1 METASERTGRLAHFR
16 HPFWPV
22 TLITGAAAFVAV
34 VVLLALFGQSGL
46 GQYLALA
53 GLAGAIFLVHGLSWW
68 SAYTKENYR
77 LGIWLIAGVEI
88 VCTVLVPFFLADYW
102 LIGFIQLA
110 SVPLAV
116 GIADQ
121 PRSIPRAAVYAL
133 LGAAGMLAVDL
144 LFTGPRLD
152 ILSVQPALA
161 LGGVILLVLQFVTL
175 TFLLWYWRLRRG
187 AAFRVRVDLATQQSL
202 VLTGIS
208 AASIIIVTSVLIT
221 QIRTTLIEQVGQNFQ
236 TLAEI
241 NAERVGNRLEQQVDD
256 LLGLGR
262 QNTRIQEGLTTAN
275 EDYPESRDEV
285 EQLLAEREQT
295 WQTSPEASGYILQ
308 YRSNPQTI
316 ELSKFSG
323 ATFLHRN
330 MLLTDRYGGL
340 VAAQGV
346 KPANYGFSD
355 NEWWQTAWNNGQG
368 GVFVGDALL
377 TSDDGDQA
385 SLLIAVGVLNPQTN
399 QTIGVLASTYNLR
412 AIQRDVDRAQS
423 QVSGE
428 LLLLAEDGRVIAGP
442 DESLVGQPGRSTSLA
457 QAIAELA
464 GAKALLGAEPV
475 LTESGWFLGADR
487 QNDPAVLAF
496 APLNTT
502 SGVKVDTLQ
511 GLNWQFVASDTQAN
525 ALASVTR
532 SMKVAGLVGVLVM
545 VLVVVAAPSVARIVT
560 SPIGSLT
567 ETAAAISEGDLERQ
581 AERVGPVELVTLAE
595 AFNTLTGRLRS
606 LINSLQEQVA
616 QRTVELEA
624 RAEQL
629 TTLNRITQNVASAH
643 DLQTALEVVAE
654 EMVRLFDVDSTGIAL
669 MNEDRSRLT
678 VAADHQRVAGAPST
692 VGTVY
697 PVIDNLSTTEVI
709 ESGQTVVVNAEDSG
723 AIADPVRE
731 LLRGQGT
738 ESVMIVP
745 LMARGEVIGTIG
757 VPTRDSKRSF
767 TAAEVEL
774 AETIAGQ
781 IAGAIDRARLFS
793 GMQEAKEAAEEAN
806 EAKSSFLAGVSHELR
821 TPLTSVLGFAK
832 IVQRRLDERIFPLV
846 QSDDRKTQRTME
858 QISKNLDI
866 VVSEGERLTQL
877 INNVLD
883 LAKIEAGKIEWRME
897 QLAISEVV
905 ERAAATT
912 MPLFEQRENLALITD
927 VPDALPE
934 LIGDRDRLIQVVI
947 NLISNAVKF
956 TEEGL
961 VTCRVEAVDNDV
973 IVRVIDTGIG
983 ISEADLGRVFEQFT
997 QVGDTLTS
1005 KPSGTG
1011 LGLPISKEIIE
1022 HHGGRIWV
1030 ESEPGKGSTFAF
1042 ALPIPE
1048 QQTKSGEGVTSL
1060 NPATTGRGG

>member
-1 METASERTGRLAHFR
+1 METASGRARRLAHFR

-22 TLITGAAAFVAV
+22 ALITGAAAFTAA
-34 VVLLALFGQSGL
+34 VVLLFLYSSYEL
-46 GQYLALA
+46 EQYLALA
-53 GLAGAIFLVHGLSWW
+53 GLAGAIFLAHGVAWW
-68 SAYTKENYR
+68 LAYSKEDYQR
-77 LGIWLIAGVEI
+77 GIWLIAWVEV
-88 VCTVLVPFFLADYW
+88 VCTVLVPLFLADYW

-121 PRSIPRAAVYAL
+121 PRSIPRAAVLAL

-144 LFTGPRLD
+144 LTVSPRVD
-152 ILSVQPALA
+152 ALSVRRTLALA
-161 LGGVILLVLQFVTL
+161 TAILLVLQFAAFI
-175 TFLLWYWRLRRG
+175 FLLWYWRLRRG

-202 VLTGIS
+202 VLTAIS
-208 AASIIIVTSVLIT
+208 AASIIIVTIVLIT
-221 QIRTTLIEQVGQNFQ
+221 QIRATLIEQVGQNFQ

-241 NAERVGNRLEQQVDD
+241 NAERVGNRLEQQVDG

-262 QNTRIQEGLTTAN
+262 QNSRIQDGLARAN
-275 EDYPESRDEV
+275 EGYPESRDEV
-285 EQLLAEREQT
+285 EQILEGREEM
-295 WQTSPEASGYILQ
+295 WQTSPEASGFVLQ

-330 MLLTDRYGGL
+330 MLLTDRHGGL

-346 KPANYGFSD
+346 KPLTYSFGD
-355 NEWWQTAWNNGQG
+355 NEWWRAAWNSGQG
-368 GVFVGDALL
+368 GVYVGDLILDAE
-377 TSDDGDQA
+377 GNQA

-399 QTIGVLASTYNLR
+399 QTIGVLTSTYNLR
-412 AIQRDVDRAQS
+412 AIQRDIDRAQS

-428 LLLLAEDGRVIAGP
+428 LILLAEGGRVIAGP
-442 DESLVGQPGRSTSLA
+442 DESLVGQPGRSASLA
-457 QAIAELA
+457 QALAEA
-464 GAKALLGAEPV
+464 SSPARASGAEPV
-475 LTESGWFLGADR
+475 LTESGWFLGLDR
-487 QNDPAVLAF
+487 QDESAVLAF

-532 SMKVAGLVGVLVM
+532 SMKVASLVGVLVM

-560 SPIGSLT
+560 RPIGSLT

-606 LINSLQEQVA
+606 LINNLQEQVA
-616 QRTVELEA
+616 QRTVELET
-624 RAEQL
+624 RADQL

-643 DLQTALEVVAE
+643 ELQTALEVVAQ
-654 EMVRLFDVDSTGIAL
+654 EMVYLFDVDSTSIAL
-669 MNEDRSRLT
+669 LNEDGSELT
-678 VAADHQRVAGAPST
+678 IVADHQRVTGTPSN

-697 PVIDNLSTTEVI
+697 PVIHDLSATEVL
-709 ESGQTVVVNAEDSG
+709 ETGRTVVVSSGESGSMAEP
-723 AIADPVRE
+723 IRE
-731 LLRGQGT
+731 MLREQGT
-738 ESVMIVP
+738 ASVMVVP
-745 LMARGEVIGTIG
+745 LMARGEAIGTIG
-757 VPTRDSKRSF
+757 VPTSDSERGF
-767 TAAEVEL
+767 TEAEVEL

-793 GMQEAKEAAEEAN
+793 AMQEAKEAAEEAN
-806 EAKSSFLAGVSHELR
+806 EAKSTFLAGVSHELR

-846 QSDDRKTQRTME
+846 DSDDPKIQRTMD
-858 QISKNLDI
+858 QIGKNLDI
-866 VVSEGERLTQL
+866 VVAEGERLTQL

-883 LAKIEAGKIEWRME
+883 LAKIEAGKIEWQMGE
-897 QLAISEVV
+897 LSISEVV
-905 ERAAATT
+905 ERATAAT
-912 MPLFEQRENLALITD
+912 MPLFEQREDLVLISEVADTSP
-927 VPDALPE
+927 V

-956 TEEGL
+956 TEVGS
-961 VTCRVEAVDNDV
+961 VTVQVEEADKEVV
-973 IVRVIDTGIG
+973 VRVIDTGMG
-983 ISEADLGRVFEQFT
+983 ILESDLDRVFEQFV
-997 QVGDTLTS
+997 QVGDTLTN

-1011 LGLPISKEIIE
+1011 LGLPISKEIVE

-1030 ESEPGKGSTFAF
+1030 ESDPGKGSTFAF
-1042 ALPIPE
+1042 ALPLPE
-1048 QQTKSGEGVTSL
+1048 QQIGNGKGTEAMNL
-1060 NPATTGRGG
+1060 GRLT

>member
-1 METASERTGRLAHFR
+1 MAHFR

-22 TLITGAAAFVAV
+22 TLITGAAAFTAV
-34 VVLLALFGQSGL
+34 VVLLALYGRSGQ

-53 GLAGAIFLVHGLSWW
+53 GLAGAIFLAHGLAWW
-68 SAYTKENYR
+68 LAYTRENYR
-77 LGIWLIAGVEI
+77 LGIWLIASVEI
-88 VCTVLVPFFLADYW
+88 LSTVLVPLFLADYW

-121 PRSIPRAAVYAL
+121 PRSIPRAAVFAL
-133 LGAAGMLAVDL
+133 LGAAAMLAVDL
-144 LFTGPRLD
+144 LVTGPRLD
-152 ILSVQPALA
+152 VLSVQPALA
-161 LGGVILLVLQFVTL
+161 LAGVILLVLQFIFL
-175 TFLLWYWRLRRG
+175 TFLLWYWRLRRR

-202 VLTGIS
+202 VLTAIS
-208 AASIIIVTSVLIT
+208 AASIIIVTTVLIT

-241 NAERVGNRLEQQVDD
+241 NAERVGNRLEQQIDD

-262 QNTRIQEGLTTAN
+262 QNSRVQDGLTASN
-275 EDYPESRDEV
+275 ADYPEARDEV
-285 EQLLAEREQT
+285 RQILEEREQT
-295 WQTSPEASGYILQ
+295 WQSSPEASGFVLQ

-330 MLLTDRYGGL
+330 MVLTDRYGGL

-346 KPANYGFSD
+346 RPANYSFSG
-355 NEWWQTAWNNGQG
+355 NEWWQTAWNSGQG
-368 GVFVGDALL
+368 GVYVGDPILD
-377 TSDDGDQA
+377 SESDQA

-412 AIQRDVDRAQS
+412 AIQRDIDRAQS

-428 LLLLAEDGRVIAGP
+428 LILLAEDGRVIAGP
-442 DESLVGQPGRSTSLA
+442 DESLVGQPGRSASLA
-457 QAIAELA
+457 EVISELA
-464 GAKALLGAEPV
+464 GVEAALGAAPA

-487 QNDPAVLAF
+487 QDDPAVLAF

-511 GLNWQFVASDTQAN
+511 GLDWQFVASDTQAN
-525 ALASVTR
+525 ALAGVTR
-532 SMKVAGLVGVLVM
+532 SMKVASLVGVLVM

-560 SPIGSLT
+560 RPIESLT
-567 ETAAAISEGDLERQ
+567 ETAASISEGDLERQ

-606 LINSLQEQVA
+606 LISSLQEQVA

-624 RAEQL
+624 RADQL

-643 DLQTALEVVAE
+643 DLQTALEVVSQ
-654 EMVRLFDVDSTGIAL
+654 EMVHLFDVDSTAIAL
-669 MNEDRSRLT
+669 MNEDGSELT
-678 VAADHQRVAGAPST
+678 VVTDHRRAEGAPST
-692 VGTVY
+692 VGTVF
-697 PVIDNLSTTEVI
+697 PVIDDLSTTEVI
-709 ESGQTVVVNAEDSG
+709 ETGRTVVVSAEQSG
-723 AIADPVRE
+723 AMAAPIQGP
-731 LLRGQGT
+731 LRGLGT

-757 VPTRDSKRSF
+757 VPTRDPERSF

-832 IVQRRLDERIFPLV
+832 IVQRRLEERIFPLV
-846 QSDDRKTQRTME
+846 QSDEPKTQRTIE
-858 QISKNLDI
+858 QISKNLEI

-883 LAKIEAGKIEWRME
+883 LAKIEAGKVEWQME

-905 ERAAATT
+905 ERAAAATT
-912 MPLFEQRENLALITD
+912 PLFDHNENLDLVTE
-927 VPDALPE
+927 VPDGLPE
-934 LIGDRDRLIQVVI
+934 LIGDRNRLIQVVI
-947 NLISNAVKF
+947 NLISNAAKF
-956 TEEGL
+956 TEEGA
-961 VTCRVEAVDNDV
+961 VTCRVDEVDREV
-973 IVRVIDTGIG
+973 VVRVIDTGLG
-983 ISEADLGRVFEQFT
+983 ISEADRGRVFEQFT
-997 QVGDTLTS
+997 QVGDTLTN

-1011 LGLPISKEIIE
+1011 LGLPISKEIVE

-1030 ESEPGKGSTFAF
+1030 ESEPGQGSTFAF
-1042 ALPIPE
+1042 SLPIPE
-1048 QQTKSGEGVTSL
+1048 AQSEIGEGVSSL
-1060 NPATTGRGG
+1060 GLDTTERAG

>member
-1 METASERTGRLAHFR
+1 LAHFR

-22 TLITGAAAFVAV
+22 TLITGAAAFTAV
-34 VVLLALFGQSGL
+34 VVLLALYGRSGQ

-53 GLAGAIFLVHGLSWW
+53 GLAGAIFLAHGLAWW
-68 SAYTKENYR
+68 LAYTRENYR
-77 LGIWLIAGVEI
+77 LGIWLIASVEI
-88 VCTVLVPFFLADYW
+88 LSTVLVPLFLADYW

-121 PRSIPRAAVYAL
+121 PRSIPRAAVFAL
-133 LGAAGMLAVDL
+133 LGAAAMLAVDL
-144 LFTGPRLD
+144 LVTGPRLD
-152 ILSVQPALA
+152 VLSVQPALA
-161 LGGVILLVLQFVTL
+161 LAGVILLILQFIFL
-175 TFLLWYWRLRRG
+175 TFLLWYWRLRRQ

-202 VLTGIS
+202 VLTAIS
-208 AASIIIVTSVLIT
+208 AASIIIVTTVLIT

-241 NAERVGNRLEQQVDD
+241 NAERVGNRLEQQIDD

-262 QNTRIQEGLTTAN
+262 QNSRVQDGLTASN
-275 EDYPESRDEV
+275 ADYPEARDEV
-285 EQLLAEREQT
+285 RQILEEREQT
-295 WQTSPEASGYILQ
+295 WQSSPEASGFVLQ

-330 MLLTDRYGGL
+330 MVLTDRYGGL

-346 KPANYGFSD
+346 RPANYSFSG
-355 NEWWQTAWNNGQG
+355 NEWWQTAWNSGQG
-368 GVFVGDALL
+368 GVYVGDPILD
-377 TSDDGDQA
+377 SESDQA

-412 AIQRDVDRAQS
+412 AIQRDIDRAQS

-428 LLLLAEDGRVIAGP
+428 LILLAEDGRVIAGP
-442 DESLVGQPGRSTSLA
+442 DESLVGQPGRSASLA
-457 QAIAELA
+457 EVISELA
-464 GAKALLGAEPV
+464 GVEAALGAAPA

-487 QNDPAVLAF
+487 QDDPAVLAF

-511 GLNWQFVASDTQAN
+511 GLDWQFVASDTQAN
-525 ALASVTR
+525 ALAGVTR
-532 SMKVAGLVGVLVM
+532 SMKVASLVGVLVM

-560 SPIGSLT
+560 RPIESLT
-567 ETAAAISEGDLERQ
+567 ETAASISEGDLERQ

-606 LINSLQEQVA
+606 LISSLQEQVA

-624 RAEQL
+624 RADQL

-643 DLQTALEVVAE
+643 DLQTALEVVSQ
-654 EMVRLFDVDSTGIAL
+654 EMVHLFDVDSTAIAL
-669 MNEDRSRLT
+669 MNEDGSELT
-678 VAADHQRVAGAPST
+678 VVTDHRRAEGAPST
-692 VGTVY
+692 VGTVF
-697 PVIDNLSTTEVI
+697 PVIDDLSTTEVI
-709 ESGQTVVVNAEDSG
+709 ETGRTVVVSAEQSG
-723 AIADPVRE
+723 AMAEPIQGP
-731 LLRGQGT
+731 LRGQGT

-757 VPTRDSKRSF
+757 VPTRDPERSF

-832 IVQRRLDERIFPLV
+832 IVQRRLEERIFPLV
-846 QSDDRKTQRTME
+846 QSDEPKTQRTIE
-858 QISKNLDI
+858 QISKNLEI

-883 LAKIEAGKIEWRME
+883 LAKIEAGKVEWQME

-905 ERAAATT
+905 ERAAAATT
-912 MPLFEQRENLALITD
+912 PLFDHNENLDLVTE
-927 VPDALPE
+927 VPDGLPE
-934 LIGDRDRLIQVVI
+934 LIGDRNRLIQVVI
-947 NLISNAVKF
+947 NLISNAAKF
-956 TEEGL
+956 TEEGA
-961 VTCRVEAVDNDV
+961 VTCRVDEVDREV
-973 IVRVIDTGIG
+973 VVRVIDTGLG
-983 ISEADLGRVFEQFT
+983 ISEADRGRVFEQFT
-997 QVGDTLTS
+997 QVGDTLTN

-1011 LGLPISKEIIE
+1011 LGLPISKEIVE

-1030 ESEPGKGSTFAF
+1030 ESEPGQGSTFAF
-1042 ALPIPE
+1042 SLPIPE
-1048 QQTKSGEGVTSL
+1048 AQSEIGEGVSSL
-1060 NPATTGRGG
+1060 GLDTTERAG

>member
-1 METASERTGRLAHFR
+1 
-16 HPFWPV
+16 
-22 TLITGAAAFVAV
+22 
-34 VVLLALFGQSGL
+34 VLLALYGRSGQ

-53 GLAGAIFLVHGLSWW
+53 GLAGAIFLAHGLAWW
-68 SAYTKENYR
+68 LAYTRENYR
-77 LGIWLIAGVEI
+77 LGIWLIASVEI
-88 VCTVLVPFFLADYW
+88 LSTVLVPLFLADYW

-121 PRSIPRAAVYAL
+121 PRSIPRAAVFAL
-133 LGAAGMLAVDL
+133 LGAAAMLAVDL
-144 LFTGPRLD
+144 LVTGPRLD
-152 ILSVQPALA
+152 VLSVQPALA
-161 LGGVILLVLQFVTL
+161 LAGVILLVLQFIFL
-175 TFLLWYWRLRRG
+175 TFLLWYWRLRRQ

-202 VLTGIS
+202 VLTAIS
-208 AASIIIVTSVLIT
+208 AASIIIVTTVLIT

-241 NAERVGNRLEQQVDD
+241 NAERVGNRLEQQIDD

-262 QNTRIQEGLTTAN
+262 QNSRVQDGLTASN
-275 EDYPESRDEV
+275 ADYPEARDEV
-285 EQLLAEREQT
+285 RQILEEREQT
-295 WQTSPEASGYILQ
+295 WQSSPEASGFVLQ

-330 MLLTDRYGGL
+330 MVLTDRYGGL

-346 KPANYGFSD
+346 RPANYSFSG
-355 NEWWQTAWNNGQG
+355 NEWWQTAWNSGQG
-368 GVFVGDALL
+368 GVYVGDPILD
-377 TSDDGDQA
+377 SESDQA

-412 AIQRDVDRAQS
+412 AIQRDIDRAQS

-428 LLLLAEDGRVIAGP
+428 LILLAEDGRVIAGP
-442 DESLVGQPGRSTSLA
+442 DESLVGQPGRSASLA
-457 QAIAELA
+457 EVISELA
-464 GAKALLGAEPV
+464 GVEAALGAAPA

-487 QNDPAVLAF
+487 QDDPAVLAF

-511 GLNWQFVASDTQAN
+511 GLDWQFVASDTQAN
-525 ALASVTR
+525 ALAGVTR
-532 SMKVAGLVGVLVM
+532 SMKVASLVGVLVM

-560 SPIGSLT
+560 RPIESLT
-567 ETAAAISEGDLERQ
+567 ETAASISEGDLERQ

-606 LINSLQEQVA
+606 LISSLQEQVA

-624 RAEQL
+624 RADQL

-643 DLQTALEVVAE
+643 DLQTALEVVSQ
-654 EMVRLFDVDSTGIAL
+654 EMVHLFDVDSTAIAL
-669 MNEDRSRLT
+669 MNEDGSELT
-678 VAADHQRVAGAPST
+678 VVTDHRRAEGAPST
-692 VGTVY
+692 VGTVF
-697 PVIDNLSTTEVI
+697 PVIDDLSTTEVI
-709 ESGQTVVVNAEDSG
+709 ETGRTVVVSAEQSG
-723 AIADPVRE
+723 AMAAPIQGP
-731 LLRGQGT
+731 LRGLGT

-757 VPTRDSKRSF
+757 VPTRDPERSF

-832 IVQRRLDERIFPLV
+832 IVQRRLEERIFPLV
-846 QSDDRKTQRTME
+846 QSDEPKTQRTIE
-858 QISKNLDI
+858 QISKNLEI

-883 LAKIEAGKIEWRME
+883 LAKIEAGKVEWQME

-905 ERAAATT
+905 ERAAAATT
-912 MPLFEQRENLALITD
+912 PLFDHNENLDLVTE
-927 VPDALPE
+927 VPDGLPE
-934 LIGDRDRLIQVVI
+934 LIGDRNRLIQVVI
-947 NLISNAVKF
+947 NLISNAAKF
-956 TEEGL
+956 TEEGA
-961 VTCRVEAVDNDV
+961 VTCRVDEVDREV
-973 IVRVIDTGIG
+973 VVRVIDTGLG
-983 ISEADLGRVFEQFT
+983 ISEADRGRVFEQFT
-997 QVGDTLTS
+997 QVGDTLTN

-1011 LGLPISKEIIE
+1011 LGLPISKEIVE

-1030 ESEPGKGSTFAF
+1030 ESEPGQGSTFAF
-1042 ALPIPE
+1042 SLPIPE
-1048 QQTKSGEGVTSL
+1048 AQSEIGEGVSSL
-1060 NPATTGRGG
+1060 GLDTTERAG

>member
-1 METASERTGRLAHFR
+1 MRSESERAGRLIRIR

-22 TLITGAAAFVAV
+22 TLITGAAAFIAV
-34 VVLLALFGQSGL
+34 VALLILYGRFGP

-53 GLAGAIFLVHGLSWW
+53 GLAGIIFLAHCLAWW
-68 SAYTKENYR
+68 LAHARENHR
-77 LGIWLIAGVEI
+77 LGIWLIASVEI
-88 VCTVLVPFFLADYW
+88 ACTVLVPLFLADYW
-102 LIGFIQLA
+102 IIGFIQLA

-121 PRSIPRAAVYAL
+121 PRSIPRAAVLAL

-144 LFTGPRLD
+144 LTTGARLN

-161 LGGVILLVLQFVTL
+161 LAGVILLVAQFVL
-175 TFLLWYWRLRRG
+175 LIFLLWYWRLRPG
-187 AAFRVRVDLATQQSL
+187 AAFRVRVDLTTQQAL
-202 VLTGIS
+202 VLTAIS
-208 AASIIIVTSVLIT
+208 AASIIIVTTVLIT
-221 QIRTTLIEQVGQNFQ
+221 QIRATLIEQVGGNFQ

-241 NAERVGNRLEQQVDD
+241 NAERVGNTLEQQVDD

-262 QNTRIQEGLTTAN
+262 QNSRIQEGLAAA
-275 EDYPESRDEV
+275 DAAYPDSEEEIER
-285 EQLLAEREQT
+285 LLAEREQT
-295 WQTSPEASGYILQ
+295 WQTSEEASAFVLQ

-330 MLLTDRYGGL
+330 ILLTDRHGGL

-346 KPANYGFSD
+346 KPDNYTFSD
-355 NEWWQTAWNNGQG
+355 NEWWQAAWNSGQG
-368 GVFVGDALL
+368 GFFIGDVTLDPE
-377 TSDDGDQA
+377 SDQA
-385 SLLIAVGVLNPQTN
+385 SLLIAVGVLDPQTN

-412 AIQRDVDRAQS
+412 AIQRDIDRAQS

-428 LLLLAEDGRVIAGP
+428 LILLAGDGRVIAGP
-442 DESLVGQPGRSTSLA
+442 DESLMGQPGRSSSLT
-457 QAIAELA
+457 QAIAEAA
-464 GAKALLGAEPV
+464 GIEAATQSDPV
-475 LTESGWFLGADR
+475 LTESGWFLGLDR
-487 QNDPAVLAF
+487 QDNPAVLAF

-502 SGVKVDTLQ
+502 SGVKVDALQ
-511 GLNWQFVASDTQAN
+511 GLNWQFVASDTQSN

-532 SMKVAGLVGVLVM
+532 SMKVASLVGVLVM

-560 SPIGSLT
+560 RPIGSLT

-606 LINSLQEQVA
+606 LINSLQDQVA

-624 RAEQL
+624 RADQL

-643 DLQTALEVVAE
+643 DLQTALEVVSQ
-654 EMVRLFDVDSTGIAL
+654 EMVHLFDVDSTGIAL
-669 MNEDRSRLT
+669 LNDEGSELT
-678 VAADHQRVAGAPST
+678 VVADYQRVAGAPST
-692 VGTVY
+692 VGAVY
-697 PVIDNLSTTEVI
+697 PVVDNLSTTEVI
-709 ESGQTVVVNAEDSG
+709 ETGRTIVVSAGEAVHGILREQG
-723 AIADPVRE
+723 A
-731 LLRGQGT
+731 
-738 ESVMIVP
+738 ESVMVVP
-745 LMARGEVIGTIG
+745 LLARGEVIGTIG
-757 VPTRDSKRSF
+757 VPTKDSERSF
-767 TAAEVEL
+767 TPAEVEL

-793 GMQEAKEAAEEAN
+793 GMQEAKEAAEGAN
-806 EAKSSFLAGVSHELR
+806 EAKSTFLAGVSHELR

-877 INNVLD
+877 INEVLD
-883 LAKIEAGKIEWRME
+883 LAKIEAGKIDWQME
-897 QLAISEVV
+897 RLAIAEVV
-905 ERAAATT
+905 ERAAAAT
-912 MPLFEQRENLALITD
+912 MPLFEQRANLALKIEI
-927 VPDALPE
+927 PEALPG

-956 TEEGL
+956 TEEGT
-961 VTCRVEAVDNDV
+961 VTCRVEEAGNEV
-973 IVRVIDTGIG
+973 IVRVIDTGVG
-983 ISEADLGRVFEQFT
+983 ISEADLDRVFEQFT
-997 QVGDTLTS
+997 QVGDTLTN

-1011 LGLPISKEIIE
+1011 LGLPISKEIVE

-1042 ALPIPE
+1042 ALPAAEPQAE
-1048 QQTKSGEGVTSL
+1048 PDEGVKL
-1060 NPATTGRGG
+1060 TG